1 MHTLNRHVFFLA
13 FCLSALAGCV
23 DAIGFLELGGH
34 FVSFMSGNSTRLS
47 VSLAG
52 GDHQAALVLASI
64 IGSFVSGAALGVLIR
79 HFTHSPPVSISVLFA
94 VTLLL
99 AAGAT
104 AFLMD
109 ERLIAVMLIALAMGA
124 ENAVFQ
130 RDGEVVIGLTYMT
143 GTLVKIGQKIAAA
156 FLGQKRTLWLPYLLL
171 WCGLVT
177 GGILG
182 AVLYMHFGFMGMW
195 VPVAWGSALTI
206 ACLLLRRRLV
216 F

>member
-52 GDHQAALVLASI
+52 GDHQAAL
-64 IGSFVSGAALGVLIR
+64 
-79 HFTHSPPVSISVLFA
+79 
-94 VTLLL
+94 
-99 AAGAT
+99 
-104 AFLMD
+104 
-109 ERLIAVMLIALAMGA
+109 
-124 ENAVFQ
+124 
-130 RDGEVVIGLTYMT
+130 
-143 GTLVKIGQKIAAA
+143 
-156 FLGQKRTLWLPYLLL
+156 
-171 WCGLVT
+171 
-177 GGILG
+177 
-182 AVLYMHFGFMGMW
+182 YMHFGFMGMW